1 MCSLSP
7 YSFSLITFPPKI
19 FTHSDKMK
27 QGELKNPKKQ
37 RKKKRRV
44 VHMSKSIKHDADIM
58 LLISQH
64 LNIMSL

>member
-37 RKKKRRV
+37 RKKKKTGGA
-44 VHMSKSIKHDADIM
+44 HE
-58 LLISQH
+58 
-64 LNIMSL
+64 